1 MWAPLYLR
9 HGDFLASHLQNE
21 NMASL
26 PRATWEDKQ
35 GKARNSSEVTAGVCK
50 HKAASLLCRT
60 QVGAAVLVSSIS
72 PHRSCLLIALNFS
85 HQSTGQEARE
95 RRVDF
100 IWAGGRLIWA
110 AWLSCPQVCE
120 HRCGP
125 AGAAQLVLPTCFPAP
140 GPSLL
145 LPYPTF
151 WTCRPLAFELNSLP
165 VCTREKGSLGSK
177 QETATSPP
185 ALNGYRF
192 EHQTVMM
199 CRHRHQQGLAL

>member
-9 HGDFLASHLQNE
+9 HGDFLASVSHLQNE

-35 GKARNSSEVTAGVCK
+35 GKARNSSEVTAGICK

-125 AGAAQLVLPTCFPAP
+125 AGAAHLLSSPLPLLA
-140 GPSLL
+140 PSLPHL
-145 LPYPTF
+145 LD
-151 WTCRPLAFELNSLP
+151 L
-165 VCTREKGSLGSK
+165 
-177 QETATSPP
+177 QTAGFRT
-185 ALNGYRF
+185 
-192 EHQTVMM
+192 Q
-199 CRHRHQQGLAL
+199 